1 MKGKRKLQGVGNP
14 RTGSLKSLTSL
25 FRRAFLWVEDVMST
39 SGTNEK
45 LFCKKYLWVNMVR
58 YKILSCVCVFLWLFF
73 VQDAHSIG
81 VNPKSKTFLRK
92 TLKDYSASKSNA
104 DAALSN
110 KSSSKS
116 SSSSSSGKKKTSRAG
131 GLGSAVGQG
140 AENKIVYTLP
150 ESKAFQPATMVDIE
164 DGDTIHVMLNDS
176 PFTVSL
182 YGIDSPERTQPHGMQ
197 AVRTLTKLLDSRKI
211 SLQIYDKKA
220 EERRCLAV
228 VSVGEKNVNELLV
241 KGGHAWV
248 RSDYCYESFCSDWL
262 SSQAQAKAA
271 KKGLWSYP
279 EPIAPWAWR
288 AMPPERRQ
296 TLQYGY
302 SPVDNGLRSRYGK
315 DTTIIGR

>member
-1 MKGKRKLQGVGNP
+1 
-14 RTGSLKSLTSL
+14 
-25 FRRAFLWVEDVMST
+25 
-39 SGTNEK
+39 
-45 LFCKKYLWVNMVR
+45 MVR
-58 YKILSCVCVFLWLFF
+58 YKILSCVCVFLWLFS

-110 KSSSKS
+110 KSGSES
-116 SSSSSSGKKKTSRAG
+116 SSSSSSGKKKTSRGGGG

-140 AENKIVYTLP
+140 AENNIVYTLP

-164 DGDTIHVMLNDS
+164 DGDTIRVMLNDS

-197 AVRTLTKLLDSRKI
+197 AVRTLTKLLNSRKI

-228 VSVGEKNVNELLV
+228 VSVGEKNVNKLLV